1 MRKEIKTHSK
11 VITNDEYSPRKD
23 FEFSDYAENDQRFA
37 EYNHLIS
44 LACKIGRIYPWKWN
58 LTDNSVIL
66 IVMDNGQ
73 TTNIHFTAD
82 SFMESVHPDDR
93 KVYMDSI
100 LEFRRERL
108 YFKFEFRSKLFSE
121 DYEWFELTAD
131 VCKNNEAGIS
141 DIAYGTLHDITDK
154 KYREQARIRYEK
166 ELLEERN
173 KAQQATQKMNLV
185 LNNITTALVHLD
197 RNYIVEWESAS
208 YLEALSIH
216 RKYVPGKR
224 CYETV
229 YGHNTPCQKC
239 PLTEM
244 FNTGKSAVLIS
255 EEYDLTIKVK
265 SLPITNESGEITGGI
280 LQIEDITREA
290 QQEREIIEA
299 KEMLEFAHQGAGVV
313 PWEISPETG
322 IISAPSLNVTGYGQA
337 APMDAY
343 INEYVHPD
351 YKKSMREEIMNLR
364 TGRKETLNIK
374 VLALTSMSNKEKYD
388 WIHSQGRLIR
398 KNGNI
403 VKLFGTQRVVT
414 TDVEREE
421 ELIRLRNKAEESNK
435 LKSAFLANMS
445 HEIRTPLNSIVGFA
459 NLLPEI
465 EDRDEQQQFASIMQ
479 RNADVLLQLISDIL
493 DLSKIEAGTL
503 ETHIDELN
511 VNEMCDS
518 IVKSYTIKNTK
529 IPIVFREPEYNYTI
543 LSDRCR
549 LIQVITNF
557 INNALK
563 FSEEGQIILELK
575 STDDENGIE
584 ISVTDSGTGI
594 EEDNLAVVFDR
605 FVKLNSYAQGTG
617 LGLAICRSIIEQ
629 LGGQIGVESQI
640 GVGSRFWFKIP
651 FK

>member
-1 MRKEIKTHSK
+1 M
-11 VITNDEYSPRKD
+11 
-23 FEFSDYAENDQRFA
+23 
-37 EYNHLIS
+37 
-44 LACKIGRIYPWKWN
+44 
-58 LTDNSVIL
+58 
-66 IVMDNGQ
+66 
-73 TTNIHFTAD
+73 
-82 SFMESVHPDDR
+82 
-93 KVYMDSI
+93 
-100 LEFRRERL
+100 
-108 YFKFEFRSKLFSE
+108 
-121 DYEWFELTAD
+121 
-131 VCKNNEAGIS
+131 
-141 DIAYGTLHDITDK
+141 
-154 KYREQARIRYEK
+154 
-166 ELLEERN
+166 
-173 KAQQATQKMNLV
+173 
-185 LNNITTALVHLD
+185 
-197 RNYIVEWESAS
+197 
-208 YLEALSIH
+208 
-216 RKYVPGKR
+216 
-224 CYETV
+224 
-229 YGHNTPCQKC
+229 
-239 PLTEM
+239 
-244 FNTGKSAVLIS
+244 
-255 EEYDLTIKVK
+255 
-265 SLPITNESGEITGGI
+265 
-280 LQIEDITREA
+280 
-290 QQEREIIEA
+290 
-299 KEMLEFAHQGAGVV
+299 
-313 PWEISPETG
+313 
-322 IISAPSLNVTGYGQA
+322 
-337 APMDAY
+337 
-343 INEYVHPD
+343 
-351 YKKSMREEIMNLR
+351 
-364 TGRKETLNIK
+364 
-374 VLALTSMSNKEKYD
+374 
-388 WIHSQGRLIR
+388 
-398 KNGNI
+398 
-403 VKLFGTQRVVT
+403 KLFGTQRVVT